1 MGKKIQDNEVFIVS
15 LLVVFLIVVWGL
27 IVPEN
32 FSNISNIVYE
42 FLTDKFGWLYLMVM
56 FFFVMFALILAF
68 SKYGKIK
75 LGSDDSKPEYKTS
88 SWFGM
93 LFGAGMG
100 IGLVFWGVAE
110 PLSHFVNPPGLEP
123 ASTEAANFAMKLRL
137 LIGESI
143 LGQVIA

>member
-56 FFFVMFALILAF
+56 FFFVMFALIF
-68 SKYGKIK
+68 S
-75 LGSDDSKPEYKTS
+75 L
-88 SWFGM
+88 
-93 LFGAGMG
+93 
-100 IGLVFWGVAE
+100 
-110 PLSHFVNPPGLEP
+110 
-123 ASTEAANFAMKLRL
+123 
-137 LIGESI
+137 
-143 LGQVIA
+143 